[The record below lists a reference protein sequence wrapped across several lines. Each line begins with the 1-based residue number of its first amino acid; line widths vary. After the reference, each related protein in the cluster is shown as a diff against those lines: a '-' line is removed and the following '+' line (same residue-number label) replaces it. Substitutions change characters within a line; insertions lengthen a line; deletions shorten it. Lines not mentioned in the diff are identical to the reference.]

1 MVCSQNIAF
10 ESWIVPLNLGVE
22 LHLEIQAQPFS
33 TKHLLK
39 KNTFD
44 WHVFQQKWQQF
55 PTKNP
60 HQTLPSGRVES
71 LRPEDRLWFETG
83 PRWTLGNV
91 QNLETHQMFHKVF
104 SASSF
109 QIKLSH
115 LYKSES
121 KTPMHNASYFT
132 EYTFIYPVFA
142 FLPAKVKNIML
153 QSCPH

>member
-1 MVCSQNIAF
+1 MFTKYCIWKLNRASKSRCWIA
-10 ESWIVPLNLGVE
+10 SWNS
-22 LHLEIQAQPFS
+22 S
-33 TKHLLK
+33 TTIFHETPTK
-39 KNTFD
+39 KKTFD